1 MLKHDI
7 NKVIAIVAKVSD
19 VASDLVFCIELF
31 TLNEKIL
38 FNSGHDHHIPTFFRS
53 SDKN

>member
-1 MLKHDI
+1 MIKTA
-7 NKVIAIVAKVSD
+7 IAIVVQVSD

-31 TLNEKIL
+31 TLNEKIM